1 MRGEPEDNVLQG
13 GLIVIDAQTGEVL
26 MVSPYL

>member
-1 MRGEPEDNVLQG
+1 MKGEPEGDVLQG
-13 GLIVIDAQTGEVL
+13 GLIVIDARAGEVL